1 MICQYQITFMSFPKN
16 VGQMAV
22 DSVYY
27 RVVGDVEAVTSR
39 KVGWGELRGK
49 QHRSN
54 RCGAFAAWKDKH
66 LHRREDNPT
75 EAKLIE
81 APCSKTCRRAQVESL
96 RRLRSLVQF
105 NMGSDYAGLPG

>member
-1 MICQYQITFMSFPKN
+1 MSFPKN

-39 KVGWGELRGK
+39 KVGRGELRDK

-54 RCGAFAAWKDKH
+54 RCEAFAAWKDQH

-75 EAKLIE
+75 EAKLI
-81 APCSKTCRRAQVESL
+81 
-96 RRLRSLVQF
+96 
-105 NMGSDYAGLPG
+105 

>member
-39 KVGWGELRGK
+39 TVGRGELRDK

-54 RCGAFAAWKDKH
+54 RCEAFAAWKDQH
-66 LHRREDNPT
+66 LHWREDNPT
-75 EAKLIE
+75 DAKLIQE
-81 APCSKTCRRAQVESL
+81 RQRLCWFTKEFTPAIPNCRHNIKR
-96 RRLRSLVQF
+96 
-105 NMGSDYAGLPG
+105 